1 MQNQKKKKFK
11 KTIKAAPQKAHI
23 GDSLIKKQCFLTMVS
38 LVHFSGHLKSDSG
51 IVLVNPLHAFHFF
64 ISEILKY
71 MYLFVFDSIRQALMS
86 FNLFQAPL
94 SSLTHPFSLKPSLF
108 A

>member
-1 MQNQKKKKFK
+1 
-11 KTIKAAPQKAHI
+11 
-23 GDSLIKKQCFLTMVS
+23 MVS
-38 LVHFSGHLKSDSG
+38 LVHFSDHLKSDSG
-51 IVLVNPLHAFHFF
+51 IVLVIPLHASHFF

-94 SSLTHPFSLKPSLF
+94 PSLTHPFSLKPSFF